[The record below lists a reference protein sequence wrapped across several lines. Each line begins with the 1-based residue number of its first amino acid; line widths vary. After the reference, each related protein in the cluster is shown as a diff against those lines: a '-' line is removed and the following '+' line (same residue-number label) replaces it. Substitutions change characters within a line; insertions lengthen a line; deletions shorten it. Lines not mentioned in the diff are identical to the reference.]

1 MRDPYA
7 PLEEGDEDKLIV
19 SSWAYDSN
27 SYPGNEYWAGS
38 LATSSDPAA
47 ACCTQVAELH
57 NPLVNVKMSGGNL
70 HIALEEGGEIVSVQ
84 EYWDRFLA

>member
-7 PLEEGDEDKLIV
+7 PLEDGEDKLIV

-57 NPLVNVKMSGGNL
+57 NPLINVKMSGANL
-70 HIALEEGGEIVSVQ
+70 HIALEKGGEVVSIQ